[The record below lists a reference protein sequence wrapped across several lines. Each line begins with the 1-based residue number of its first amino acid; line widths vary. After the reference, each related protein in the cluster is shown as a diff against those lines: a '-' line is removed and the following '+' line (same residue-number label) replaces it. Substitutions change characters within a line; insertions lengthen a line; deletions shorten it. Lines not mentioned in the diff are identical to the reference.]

1 MLCLAPA
8 PCLLLLVYSVAKNYI
23 SSFPEYFRT
32 VQIMHKSISIKE
44 LWILQRLILRKQKS
58 TFHFSNLLPIWEGK
72 HSGLNRGSFSNPLS
86 FKCRGAK
93 RLEFGGLRFKSPTL
107 LLMSLE
113 KNSASVSLSV
123 QMSSST
129 AARATCRTVKIKCHI
144 ALKQGSLRWN
154 LLVVIYWWWG
164 REYANTSGKGSWL
177 AVSIATEGVMP
188 RLMLE
193 IARWDLIASNTFL
206 VHSSLCNHVSKISL
220 LPEQISMCFLIR
232 ETVLTSDPQTML
244 EKNVLPP
251 FLLHHLSPERSAS
264 SPWCIRSS

>member
-1 MLCLAPA
+1 
-8 PCLLLLVYSVAKNYI
+8 
-23 SSFPEYFRT
+23 
-32 VQIMHKSISIKE
+32 MHKSINIKE

-72 HSGLNRGSFSNPLS
+72 HSSLNRGSFSNPLS

-129 AARATCRTVKIKCHI
+129 AARAACRIVKIKCHI

-164 REYANTSGKGSWL
+164 REYANTSGKGLWL
-177 AVSIATEGVMP
+177 AVSTATEGVMP

-206 VHSSLCNHVSKISL
+206 VHSSLCNHVSKISS

-232 ETVLTSDPQTML
+232 ETGADIG
-244 EKNVLPP
+244 LPNYVR
-251 FLLHHLSPERSAS
+251 EECSATLS
-264 SPWCIRSS
+264 SPSPYPREISLISLVHPSFLGCFAALFNLRLPASKTLI